1 MQFIKVVAFFA
12 NNKLTI
18 IEVRNGFMPHVVRC
32 TKTHNND
39 GPNLE
44 RAIHLFIGCL
54 MMGDS
59 TCCCQT
65 FKNGAFFCGG
75 THV

>member
-1 MQFIKVVAFFA
+1 MALYHMMCVV
-12 NNKLTI
+12 L
-18 IEVRNGFMPHVVRC
+18 
-32 TKTHNND
+32 KTHNND